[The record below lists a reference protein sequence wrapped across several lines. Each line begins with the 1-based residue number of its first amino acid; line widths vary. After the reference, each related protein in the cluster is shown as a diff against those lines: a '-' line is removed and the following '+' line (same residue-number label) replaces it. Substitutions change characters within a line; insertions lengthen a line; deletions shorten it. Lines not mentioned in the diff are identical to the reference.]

1 MIRHLRTIALLASAA
16 LPALCVPTAIGAA
29 PPPSMKKPAP
39 KPMQHPTPRPMRQIP
54 FMMTF
59 PGATFPTNVLMLG
72 APPTTPFGINVFNRA
87 LSPYSAYAS
96 NPYSAQYGAYP
107 MMMPAYYPMMGGYGS
122 GAGGYGSGT
131 NNSNPYTTDTD
142 SYAIKKRQKSA
153 TDETGSLQS
162 ILGLP
167 GEKGRLSWPLGLRI
181 LAPAPEAE
189 ALRQQI
195 DGLIQSLAYQA
206 GSGQVQ
212 SGTVDAAT
220 GATRDLRR
228 LLRRGEGSAAIAEY
242 TSQEAERFLSRLD
255 SAIRSAGAVS
265 SAGKNGY

>member
-1 MIRHLRTIALLASAA
+1 MIRYLRTIALLASAA
-16 LPALCVPTAIGAA
+16 LPVLCVPTAIDGA
-29 PPPSMKKPAP
+29 PPPSMNKPAP
-39 KPMQHPTPRPMRQIP
+39 KPMQHPNPRQMRQIP
-54 FMMTF
+54 FMMMF
-59 PGATFPTNVLMLG
+59 PGASFPTNVLMLG
-72 APPTTPFGINVFNRA
+72 APPTTPFSVNLFNRA

-107 MMMPAYYPMMGGYGS
+107 MMMPAYSPMMGSYGS

-131 NNSNPYTTDTD
+131 NNSNPYSTDTD
-142 SYAIKKRQKSA
+142 GYADRKRQKA
-153 TDETGSLQS
+153 AAETGSLQS

-242 TSQEAERFLSRLD
+242 TYQEADRFLGRLD